1 MEIIIKESK
10 EITNPQL
17 NARLNNVS
25 ELVINSKHN
34 QKKIA
39 DQLGRIVS
47 EKMYETDFDSLKDF
61 CNYIGLGQATM
72 SQYKTFFERVDASLV
87 YDCLPED
94 DYSYTQIMEA
104 IKIIDELDIEALTG
118 DILRERGIYT
128 SMSCKEIRK
137 IVNALLEESEETE
150 EMEESEDIEETEESE
165 ESEIVESFID
175 YLNGMESGIVIDEFD
190 VKMFKNIASYLKGAI
205 KWQKANIC
213 VLGIYTKLSASK
225 LKSIA

>member
-72 SQYKTFFERVDASLV
+72 SQYKTFFERVDSSLV

-94 DYSYTQIMEA
+94 DYSYTQIMES

-150 EMEESEDIEETEESE
+150 ESEESEDIEETEESE
-165 ESEIVESFID
+165 ESEESEDDEIVESFID
-175 YLNGMESGIVIDEFD
+175 YLNGMESGIVIDDFD

-205 KWQKANIC
+205 K
-213 VLGIYTKLSASK
+213 
-225 LKSIA
+225 

>member
-47 EKMYETDFDSLKDF
+47 EKMYESDFDSLKDF
-61 CNYIGLGQATM
+61 CNYIGLGQATL
-72 SQYKTFFERVDASLV
+72 SQYKTFFERVDSSLV

-118 DILRERGIYT
+118 DILRERGIYP
-128 SMSCKEIRK
+128 SMSCKQIRN
-137 IVNALLEESEETE
+137 IVVALLEDSEDSEDIEESEETE
-150 EMEESEDIEETEESE
+150 ESEENEESE
-165 ESEIVESFID
+165 ETEIVESFID
-175 YLNGMESGIVIDEFD
+175 YLNRMETGIVIDDFD

-205 KWQKANIC
+205 KWQKVTIC
-213 VLGIYTKLSASK
+213 ALGICTRLLA
-225 LKSIA
+225 

>member
-47 EKMYETDFDSLKDF
+47 EKMYESDFDSLKDF

-128 SMSCKEIRK
+128 SMSCKEIRQV
-137 IVNALLEESEETE
+137 VNALLEESEETE
-150 EMEESEDIEETEESE
+150 EMEESEESEESEDIEESE
-165 ESEIVESFID
+165 ESDDDEIVESFID
-175 YLNGMESGIVIDEFD
+175 YLNGMETGIVIDDFD

-205 KWQKANIC
+205 K
-213 VLGIYTKLSASK
+213 
-225 LKSIA
+225 

>member
-25 ELVINSKHN
+25 ELVIDSKHN

-47 EKMYETDFDSLKDF
+47 EKMYESDFDSLKDF

-104 IKIIDELDIEALTG
+104 IKIIDDLDIEALTG
-118 DILRERGIYT
+118 DILREKGIHT
-128 SMSCKEIRK
+128 NMSCKEIRQ
-137 IVNALLEESEETE
+137 IVNALLEDSEEIEESEESEETE
-150 EMEESEDIEETEESE
+150 ESEDLEEIEESEESE

-175 YLNGMESGIVIDEFD
+175 YLKGMETGIVIDDFD
-190 VKMFKNIASYLKGAI
+190 VKMFKNITSYLKGAI
-205 KWQKANIC
+205 K
-213 VLGIYTKLSASK
+213 
-225 LKSIA
+225 

>member
-1 MEIIIKESK
+1 MLSYRLSGRKRYIMEIIIKKSK

-47 EKMYETDFDSLKDF
+47 EKMYESDFDSLKDF

-118 DILRERGIYT
+118 DILRERGIYP
-128 SMSCKEIRK
+128 SMSCKEIRQV
-137 IVNALLEESEETE
+137 VNALLEDSEDSEDIEESEES
-150 EMEESEDIEETEESE
+150 EESEDIEESEESE
-165 ESEIVESFID
+165 ESEIIESFID
-175 YLNGMESGIVIDEFD
+175 YLNGMESGIVIDDFD

-205 KWQKANIC
+205 K
-213 VLGIYTKLSASK
+213 
-225 LKSIA
+225 

>member
-25 ELVINSKHN
+25 ELVIDSKHN

-47 EKMYETDFDSLKDF
+47 EKMYESDFDSLKGF
-61 CNYIGLGQATM
+61 CKYIGLGQATM
-72 SQYKTFFERVDASLV
+72 SQYKTFFERVDSSLV

-104 IKIIDELDIEALTG
+104 IKIIDELDIEVLTG
-118 DILRERGIYT
+118 DILQERGIYP

-137 IVNALLEESEETE
+137 VVNALLED
-150 EMEESEDIEETEESE
+150 SEDIEESEESEEIEEIEESE
-165 ESEIVESFID
+165 ESEESGDDEIVESFID
-175 YLNGMESGIVIDEFD
+175 YLNGMETGIVIDDFD

-213 VLGIYTKLSASK
+213 VLGICIRLLA
-225 LKSIA
+225 

>member
-25 ELVINSKHN
+25 ELFINSKHN

-47 EKMYETDFDSLKDF
+47 EKMYESDFDSLKDF

-72 SQYKTFFERVDASLV
+72 SQYKTFFERVDSSLV

-128 SMSCKEIRK
+128 SMSCKEIRQV
-137 IVNALLEESEETE
+137 VNALLEDSEETE
-150 EMEESEDIEETEESE
+150 DLEESEESEEIEESE

-175 YLNGMESGIVIDEFD
+175 YLNRMETGIVIDDFD

-205 KWQKANIC
+205 KWQKETIC
-213 VLGIYTKLSASK
+213 VLGICTRLLA
-225 LKSIA
+225 

>member
-47 EKMYETDFDSLKDF
+47 EKMYESDFDSLKDF

-118 DILRERGIYT
+118 DILRERGIYP

-137 IVNALLEESEETE
+137 IVNALLEESEDIE
-150 EMEESEDIEETEESE
+150 ESEESEDIEEAEESEDIEESE
-165 ESEIVESFID
+165 ESEESETVESFIE
-175 YLNGMESGIVIDEFD
+175 YLNGMETGIVIDDFD

-205 KWQKANIC
+205 KWQKVTI
-213 VLGIYTKLSASK
+213 
-225 LKSIA
+225 

>member
-61 CNYIGLGQATM
+61 CNYIGLGPATM

-118 DILRERGIYT
+118 DILRERGIYP

-150 EMEESEDIEETEESE
+150 EMEESEETEDIEETEESE
-165 ESEIVESFID
+165 ESEDDEIVESFID
-175 YLNGMESGIVIDEFD
+175 YLNGMEKGIVIDDFD

-213 VLGIYTKLSASK
+213 VLGICTRLLA
-225 LKSIA
+225 

>member
-72 SQYKTFFERVDASLV
+72 SQYKTFFERVDSSLV

-118 DILRERGIYT
+118 DILRERCIYP
-128 SMSCKEIRK
+128 SMSCKEIRQV
-137 IVNALLEESEETE
+137 VNALLEDSEETE
-150 EMEESEDIEETEESE
+150 ESEEIEESEESEDIEEYEESE
-165 ESEIVESFID
+165 ESEIVESFIE
-175 YLNGMESGIVIDEFD
+175 YLNGIETGIVIDDFD

-205 KWQKANIC
+205 KWQKVNIC
-213 VLGIYTKLSASK
+213 ALGICTKLLA
-225 LKSIA
+225 

>member
-1 MEIIIKESK
+1 MEIIIKETK

-47 EKMYETDFDSLKDF
+47 EKMYESDFDSLKDF

-128 SMSCKEIRK
+128 SMSCKEIRQV
-137 IVNALLEESEETE
+137 VNALLTDNSEEIEESEE
-150 EMEESEDIEETEESE
+150 SEETEESE

-175 YLNGMESGIVIDEFD
+175 YLNGMETGIVIDDFD

-205 KWQKANIC
+205 KWQKVTIC
-213 VLGIYTKLSASK
+213 ALGICTRLLA
-225 LKSIA
+225 

>member
-72 SQYKTFFERVDASLV
+72 SQYKTFFERVDSSLV

-128 SMSCKEIRK
+128 SMSCKEIRQV
-137 IVNALLEESEETE
+137 VNALLDYDSEETE
-150 EMEESEDIEETEESE
+150 ELEESEESEDIEESEESE
-165 ESEIVESFID
+165 ESEDNEILESFID
-175 YLNGMESGIVIDEFD
+175 YLNGMETGIVIDDFD

-205 KWQKANIC
+205 K
-213 VLGIYTKLSASK
+213 
-225 LKSIA
+225 

>member
-25 ELVINSKHN
+25 ELVIDSKHN

-47 EKMYETDFDSLKDF
+47 EKMYESDFDSLKDF

-72 SQYKTFFERVDASLV
+72 SQYKTFFERVDSSLV

-128 SMSCKEIRK
+128 NMSCKEIRQ
-137 IVNALLEESEETE
+137 IVNALLEDSEDSEDSE
-150 EMEESEDIEETEESE
+150 NSEDSEDIEETEDLEESE
-165 ESEIVESFID
+165 ESEESEDDEIVESFID
-175 YLNGMESGIVIDEFD
+175 YLNGMETGIVIDDFD

-205 KWQKANIC
+205 K
-213 VLGIYTKLSASK
+213 
-225 LKSIA
+225 